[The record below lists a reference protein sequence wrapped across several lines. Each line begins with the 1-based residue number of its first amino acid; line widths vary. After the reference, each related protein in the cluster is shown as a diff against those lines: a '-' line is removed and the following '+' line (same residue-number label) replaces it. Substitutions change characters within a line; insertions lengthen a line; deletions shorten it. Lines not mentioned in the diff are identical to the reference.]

1 MKTRRI
7 ILGTLIALVAVVLI
21 TTIAFAANSRQAPA
35 TSGSTGWETMH
46 NSAAMRQVHDQ
57 MPAELRAQCDSM
69 HAQMAQMHTNMGG
82 VMGRIGTMGGLP
94 MGGLPMGN
102 SMMGT

>member
-7 ILGTLIALVAVVLI
+7 VIGGLIALAVLVLLA
-21 TTIAFAANSRQAPA
+21 TFAFAANSRQAPA
-35 TSGSTGWETMH
+35 TSGSTAWETMH
-46 NSAAMRQVHDQ
+46 NSAAMRQMHDQ

-69 HAQMAQMHTNMGG
+69 HAQMAQMHTNMSG
-82 VMGRIGTMGGLP
+82 MMGGMGM

>member
-7 ILGTLIALVAVVLI
+7 VLLTLIALVAVVLL

-35 TSGSTGWETMH
+35 TSGSSWETMH

-57 MPAELRAQCDSM
+57 MPAELRARCDSM
-69 HAQMAQMHTNMGG
+69 HAQMTQMHANMGG
-82 VMGRIGTMGGLP
+82 MMGGMGM
-94 MGGLPMGN
+94 MGGASMGG
-102 SMMGT
+102 SMMGS